1 MFRGEYYQS
10 IDPKGRII
18 LPVKFRSELFANFD
32 KNLVVVKHPDKHL
45 MAFPLELWIPKEEAL
60 QESQTGSLAVRRM
73 KRFFISSA
81 SECTVD
87 RQGRIVIPPSLKL
100 FAGLDKDIVIA
111 GSIDHFEFWNR
122 ERYDE
127 YMDQEIGDSEELQEM
142 HNRLGF

>member
-1 MFRGEYYQS
+1 MFRGEHYQT

-18 LPVKFRSELFANFD
+18 LPAKFRSELFANFD
-32 KNLVVVKHPDKHL
+32 TNLVVVKHPDKHL
-45 MAFPLELWIPKEEAL
+45 MGFPFESWIPKEEELKKA
-60 QESQTGSLAVRRM
+60 QTGSLAVRRM

-100 FAGLDKDIVIA
+100 FAGLGKDVVIVGA
-111 GSIDHFEFWNR
+111 IDHFEFWNR

-127 YMDQEIGDSEELQEM
+127 FMDQEIGESEELQEM